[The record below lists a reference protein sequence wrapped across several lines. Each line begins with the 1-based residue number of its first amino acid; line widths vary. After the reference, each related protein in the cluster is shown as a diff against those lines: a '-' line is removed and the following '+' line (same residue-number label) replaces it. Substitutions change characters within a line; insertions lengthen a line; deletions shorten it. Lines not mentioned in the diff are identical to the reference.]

1 MPATTR
7 TLSRGLRI
15 ALAIFAIA
23 LLARIGFQWWA
34 DDVQGEPLEDAPI
47 AVASGGA
54 LDARIRLRVRDSYR
68 MQLVFLIPP
77 DGRERLR
84 NLLAEPVPRRGPQ
97 VSEGVVVP
105 LRWSLSEADS
115 GRVVAQ
121 GEPRTEGL
129 DAWNSDMFWR
139 QAGSFAAPPGWY
151 RLQVQT
157 TRPVPELA
165 GVTTLINVGLRP
177 KVSGSWQTEWA
188 WFGRLL
194 CVFLDPLMALAALLL
209 TWLVGRR
216 LWAARRAAAA
226 PAPA

>member
-1 MPATTR
+1 MGSTTR
-7 TLSRGLRI
+7 TFSRGLRI
-15 ALAIFAIA
+15 ALAVFALA
-23 LLARIGFQWWA
+23 LAARIGFELWA
-34 DDVQGEPLEDAPI
+34 DDVQGEPLDDAPI

-54 LDARIRLRVRDSYR
+54 LDARIRLRVRDIYR

-84 NLLAEPVPRRGPQ
+84 DLLAEPVPRRGQP

-105 LRWSLSEADS
+105 LRWSLSEIDS
-115 GRVVAQ
+115 GRIVAQ

-129 DAWNSDMFWR
+129 DAWNSDAFWR
-139 QAGSFAAPPGWY
+139 EAASFAAKPGWY
-151 RLQVQT
+151 RLRVQA

-177 KVSGSWQTEWA
+177 KVSSSWQTEWA

-194 CVFLDPLMALAALLL
+194 CLLLDPLLLL
-209 TWLVGRR
+209 AGLLLAWLIGRR
-216 LWAARRAAAA
+216 LWLARRAIAA
-226 PAPA
+226 PA